1 MRTTTMKLLLV
12 AIVLGTP
19 STVLSQLPP
28 PDKVLFNGKIFTS
41 NAAQPYVE
49 ALAIRGD
56 RVVAVGA
63 SREIIVLAG
72 KETKRIDVGGR
83 TVIPGINDAHVH
95 LSVGPNTYDLPI
107 KSRDPSWQ
115 EIKEAVSAG
124 VAKAP
129 KGTWIQGVFGNTGLD
144 DPQATRIALDQLA
157 PDHPVMLTIW
167 GANAVLLNSAAFRR
181 LGVRDDQPN
190 PEGGTYARNPADGK
204 LTGMAFQFARFQVG
218 RHYSELATDQE
229 AAQELN
235 DFFGDAV
242 RMGIT
247 SIQDMAYPIV
257 APRCVAL
264 LKKTPPPIR
273 VRVIWFGLTDEHGR
287 LQEKGH
293 GLPRHPASLTTLG
306 GIKWILDGTPI
317 DHSGAMREPY
327 SDRPSTRGEL
337 NFSQHEM
344 EEMLRESLRNN
355 DQLMVHV
362 AGDRTAETFLNAMD
376 ATGGEKVWS
385 QRRVRFEHG
394 DGLLPDLVPRAKRL
408 GIIVVQNPTHF
419 TLPELFH
426 ERFGEK
432 RAQQLQPLKSLLEE
446 GIPVAIGSDGP
457 SNPYLNMMLASTFGR
472 NPAQA
477 MTREQAVMAYTLT
490 SAYAE
495 FEEKEK
501 GSLEPGKLADL
512 AVLSQDI
519 FTVPVGDLPKTKS
532 VMTMVGGK
540 IVYDAKVVVVR

>member
-1 MRTTTMKLLLV
+1 MMRTTTMKLLLV
-12 AIVLGTP
+12 AIVLGIP
-19 STVLSQLPP
+19 STALSQTTP
-28 PDKVLFNGKIFTS
+28 PDKILFNGKIFTS

-218 RHYSELATDQE
+218 RHYS
-229 AAQELN
+229 
-235 DFFGDAV
+235 
-242 RMGIT
+242 
-247 SIQDMAYPIV
+247 
-257 APRCVAL
+257 
-264 LKKTPPPIR
+264 
-273 VRVIWFGLTDEHGR
+273 
-287 LQEKGH
+287 
-293 GLPRHPASLTTLG
+293 
-306 GIKWILDGTPI
+306 
-317 DHSGAMREPY
+317 
-327 SDRPSTRGEL
+327 
-337 NFSQHEM
+337 
-344 EEMLRESLRNN
+344 
-355 DQLMVHV
+355 
-362 AGDRTAETFLNAMD
+362 
-376 ATGGEKVWS
+376 
-385 QRRVRFEHG
+385 
-394 DGLLPDLVPRAKRL
+394 
-408 GIIVVQNPTHF
+408 
-419 TLPELFH
+419 
-426 ERFGEK
+426 
-432 RAQQLQPLKSLLEE
+432 
-446 GIPVAIGSDGP
+446 
-457 SNPYLNMMLASTFGR
+457 
-472 NPAQA
+472 
-477 MTREQAVMAYTLT
+477 
-490 SAYAE
+490 
-495 FEEKEK
+495 
-501 GSLEPGKLADL
+501 
-512 AVLSQDI
+512 
-519 FTVPVGDLPKTKS
+519 
-532 VMTMVGGK
+532 
-540 IVYDAKVVVVR
+540 